1 MDRPI
6 EKKTITPKRIAYCAG
21 GLAILI
27 LIIYG
32 FIAAS
37 GGSVLKVDSSRVTIS
52 EVSRGQFQEFI
63 PVQGTVTPIKTVYLD
78 AVQGG
83 MVEEIYVE
91 EGSLVKAG
99 DSILRLDNTDLHLE
113 IMSREALQY
122 EQMNNLRNTRLAIQ
136 QNSLRLQEQLL
147 EIDYRLETAKRTY
160 DQSVILKEKG
170 LISEEEFDRAF
181 EEHDFY
187 RRKKELTIETQRQDS
202 ILQAIN
208 VEQLEASVERMEK
221 NLAVVRSKQD
231 QLVLKAPIEGQLTS
245 LVAEVGESKS
255 RGQRLG
261 QIDVLEGFKLR
272 AAVDEYYISRISS
285 GQSGEVKLGDQTYE
299 LKIMK
304 VYPEVR
310 DGRFEIDLEFQN
322 GEPEGI
328 RRGQT
333 VQVRLALGD
342 LSEAVMLAR
351 GGFYSKT
358 GGNWVYLVNESGN
371 EARKH
376 DVRLGRQNPQVYEV
390 LEGLEPGD
398 KVITSSYETLGD
410 FDRLVFKDK

>member
-6 EKKTITPKRIAYCAG
+6 EKKTITPKRIAYVAG
-21 GLAILI
+21 GLALLV

-32 FIAAS
+32 FITAS
-37 GGSVLKVDSSRVTIS
+37 GGSVLKIDSARVTIS
-52 EVSRGQFQEFI
+52 EVTRGQFQEFI
-63 PVQGTVTPIKTVYLD
+63 PVSGTVTPIKTVYLD
-78 AVQGG
+78 AIQGG

-91 EGSLVKAG
+91 EGVLVNAG

-113 IMSREALQY
+113 IMSREALLF

-136 QNSLRLQEQLL
+136 QNSLRLEDQLL
-147 EIDYRLETAKRTY
+147 EVNYMIETSKRKY
-160 DQSVILKEKG
+160 DQSVILQKKG
-170 LISEEEFDRAF
+170 LISKEEFDRALD
-181 EEHDFY
+181 EYEY
-187 RRKKELTIETQRQDS
+187 YRKKKDLTVETQQQDS
-202 ILQAIN
+202 VLRAIQ
-208 VEQLEASVERMEK
+208 VEQLEASVVRMER
-221 NLAVVRSKQD
+221 NLEVVKSKQD
-231 QLVLKAPIEGQLTS
+231 QLTLRAPIDGQLTS

-261 QIDVLEGFKLR
+261 QIDVMEGFKLR

-285 GQSGEVKLGDQTYE
+285 GQSGEVKLGDSTYQ
-299 LKIMK
+299 LMITK
-304 VYPEVR
+304 VYPEVK

-322 GEPEGI
+322 GEPAGI

-342 LSEAVMLAR
+342 LAEAVMLAR

-358 GGNWVYLVNESGN
+358 GGNWVYVLSESGD
-371 EARKH
+371 EAAKR

-390 LEGLEPGD
+390 LEGLQPGE